1 MTVPGRR
8 RRAKNT
14 KARPNVKKT
23 GRKKKPSIMLAYAHA
38 RAIACALKLQS
49 RGDWREFAASGLRPP
64 NVPSNPS
71 RTYKDDGWVSWGHW
85 LGTGNTSTQN
95 MYFRPY
101 GDARRF
107 ASALGLQTSR
117 QWHAYS
123 RSGARPSDV
132 PSNPQVV
139 YRDAGWSGMFRW
151 LGTGTAATTQ
161 PMAR

>member
-1 MTVPGRR
+1 MNPT
-8 RRAKNT
+8 
-14 KARPNVKKT
+14 KKT
-23 GRKKKPSIMLAYAHA
+23 GRKKKTRMLAYAHA
-38 RAIACALKLQS
+38 RAIARALKLRS
-49 RGDWREFAASGLRPP
+49 RADWREFAASGLRPP

-71 RTYKDDGWVSWGHW
+71 RTYKDDGWVGWGHW
-85 LGTGNTSTQN
+85 LGTGNTSTLN

-107 ASALGLQTSR
+107 ASALGLRTSR
-117 QWHAYS
+117 EWHAYS